1 MNLRKFEGAEICD
14 KLNFLIPIAL
24 QPVDVNLWYFKPRR
38 FGLTY
43 ITRR

>member
-14 KLNFLIPIAL
+14 KLNFLIPISL
-24 QPVDVNLWYFKPRR
+24 KPVDVNLRYFKPRR